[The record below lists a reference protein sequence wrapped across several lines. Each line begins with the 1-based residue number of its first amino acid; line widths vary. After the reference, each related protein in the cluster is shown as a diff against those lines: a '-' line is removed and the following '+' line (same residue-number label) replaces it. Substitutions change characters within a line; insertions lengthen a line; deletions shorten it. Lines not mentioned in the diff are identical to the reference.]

1 MLTDDTL
8 TIQPMEPEH
17 LAGALRLSQAEKW
30 PHRAEDWSLFHS
42 LSKGAVAIEGG
53 EVVATALT
61 TPFGDVATINMI
73 IVDGRMRGRGLGRK
87 MMTSVMSLIQPQQ
100 WRLVATQD
108 GLPLY
113 EKLGFRAVGE
123 IFQHQG
129 IAQAPE
135 QAPEYASEQAAAL
148 APEGADGLHLAGPE
162 DAPVLAQLD
171 KAATGMDRTAL
182 IGELFRLGK
191 ILTLRENGQIT
202 AYAAL
207 RPFGRGEVAG
217 PVIARDADQARRL
230 LSWCLKECEG
240 RFLRVDTGAETG
252 LAPWLAQHGLAHAG
266 GGIPM
271 RFGAGHDASGPV
283 HTFAL
288 AAQALG

>member
-1 MLTDDTL
+1 MLTDETL

-30 PHRAEDWSLFHS
+30 PHRAEDWSLLHS
-42 LSKGAVAIEGG
+42 LSKGAVAIENG
-53 EVVATALT
+53 EAVATALT

-100 WRLVATQD
+100 WRLVATKD

-113 EKLGFRAVGE
+113 EKLGFRAVGG

-129 IAQAPE
+129 IARAPE
-135 QAPEYASEQAAAL
+135 QVPAL
-148 APEGADGLHLAGPE
+148 AGEGADGLHLAGPE

-171 KAATGMDRTAL
+171 KAATGMDRTSL
-182 IGELFRLGK
+182 ISALFRTGK
-191 ILTLRENGQIT
+191 FLTIRENGRIT
-202 AYAAL
+202 AFAAL

-217 PVIARDADQARRL
+217 PVIAHDADQARQL

-252 LAPWLAQHGLAHAG
+252 LAPWLAEHGLGHAG

-271 RFGAGHDASGPV
+271 RLGAASDASGPV

>member
-8 TIQPMEPEH
+8 TIQPMGPEH

-42 LSKGAVAIEGG
+42 LSKGTVAIENG

-61 TPFGDVATINMI
+61 TPFGDAATINMI

-87 MMTSVMSLIQPQQ
+87 MMTSVMSMLEPKQ
-100 WRLVATQD
+100 WRLVATKD

-135 QAPEYASEQAAAL
+135 QAPAL
-148 APEGADGLHLAGPE
+148 AAEGTDGLHLANPG
-162 DAPVLAQLD
+162 DAAVLAQLD
-171 KAATGMDRTAL
+171 KAATGMDRMAL
-182 IGELFRLGK
+182 INALLQLGK
-191 ILTLRENGQIT
+191 IFTIRENGQIT

-217 PVIARDADQARRL
+217 PVIARDTDQARML
-230 LSWCLKECEG
+230 LSCCLTECEG
-240 RFLRVDTGAETG
+240 RFLRVDTGVETG
-252 LAPWLAQHGLAHAG
+252 LAPWLAEHGLAHAG
-266 GGIPM
+266 GGIAM
-271 RFGAGHDASGPV
+271 RLGAPTETSGPV